1 MDAYGQTLNK
11 CVDAQ
16 GRVTYSDTECSGQR
30 ILLKVT
36 PNTIGDGGSAV
47 AKKQLERDTAS
58 NALDLAIRRYQQ
70 AVDFSTRLR
79 AILDNNDATKREEM
93 NNILDEQDKCRR
105 AGNFSRRCHALQA
118 MTQSEIDDKYHSIWM
133 KANRDWSAALIEQTN
148 AAREVI
154 RLGGTLPKT

>member
-70 AVDFSTRLR
+70 A
-79 AILDNNDATKREEM
+79 
-93 NNILDEQDKCRR
+93 QRR
-105 AGNFSRRCHALQA
+105 
-118 MTQSEIDDKYHSIWM
+118 
-133 KANRDWSAALIEQTN
+133 
-148 AAREVI
+148 
-154 RLGGTLPKT
+154 